1 MSRMPAS
8 RIARIGAWTGA
19 AVAWGTTTVLV
30 RVAAAEPA
38 EPPAPPMPTE
48 DTTTQLGVIEG
59 TLPNPPDG
67 GLVII
72 RYTPVTAPPQ
82 QVIVKTKYVQVQAD
96 PGAATAGA
104 PAAPA
109 ATSKTSTAP
118 AATAT
123 AAPAATVAP
132 PPPPPA
138 ATVVATPVT
147 QPPAPPSSGS

>member
-1 MSRMPAS
+1 MPAS
-8 RIARIGAWTGA
+8 RLARIGAWTGA

-38 EPPAPPMPTE
+38 ETALPPPP
-48 DTTTQLGVIEG
+48 TQDSTAELGITDA

-82 QVIVKTKYVQVQAD
+82 EVIVKTRYVQVQAD
-96 PGAATAGA
+96 PGAATVSA
-104 PAAPA
+104 PAPA
-109 ATSKTSTAP
+109 ATAKASTAP
-118 AATAT
+118 ASTAT
-123 AAPAATVAP
+123 AAPATGSVAP
-132 PPPPPA
+132 PAPV
-138 ATVVATPVT
+138 VVATPTT